1 MRLMPLL
8 LTLCLLAS
16 LGCDVGN
23 ITGLDLTE
31 VLTVSATTIGSNLDP
46 DGYMLS
52 ITGEYDEPIGV
63 NEIKT
68 FTVLRINVTVELGGV
83 AGNCAVNA
91 NPQTVDVDGP
101 TTVAFYV
108 ECV

>member
-31 VLTVSATTIGSNLDP
+31 ALTVSVTTIGSNFDG

-52 ITGEYDEPIGV
+52 ITSMPDEPIGI

-68 FTVLRINVTVELGGV
+68 FTVLRIDLTVELRDI
-83 AGNCAVNA
+83 AANCSVDA
-91 NPQTVDVDGP
+91 NPQTVNVSGP
-101 TTVAFYV
+101 TTVAFYL
-108 ECV
+108 ECD